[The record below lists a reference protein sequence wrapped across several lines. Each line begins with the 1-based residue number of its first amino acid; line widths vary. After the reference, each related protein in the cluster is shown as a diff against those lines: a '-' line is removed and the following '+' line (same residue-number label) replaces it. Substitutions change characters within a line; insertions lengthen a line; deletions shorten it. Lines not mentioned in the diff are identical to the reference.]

1 MSINLIYC
9 LSFDNNL
16 NAQHNE
22 MPIASNSV
30 IIELK
35 LKVNYKRIPISV

>member
-1 MSINLIYC
+1 MYYVQLTRSIALVLITM
-9 LSFDNNL
+9 
-16 NAQHNE
+16 HNT
-22 MPIASNSV
+22 MPTASSSV